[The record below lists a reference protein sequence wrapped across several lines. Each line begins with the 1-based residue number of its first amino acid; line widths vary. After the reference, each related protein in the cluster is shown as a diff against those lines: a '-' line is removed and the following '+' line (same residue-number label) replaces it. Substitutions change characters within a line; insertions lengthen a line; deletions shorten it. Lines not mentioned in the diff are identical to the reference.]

1 MDRGVGQGLSNG
13 SCYRRPVRLS
23 VVIPALNEAN
33 RVVAA
38 IESAR
43 APGVEIIVVDGG
55 SRDATRALAVAAG
68 ARVVSSPAGRA
79 EQLAAGVRAS
89 CGDTILLLHADTRLP
104 SGFDQ
109 AVASALEDVRTI
121 GGAFRMRFEEAGW
134 ALRVVEW
141 GARLRVAI
149 FGLPYGDQA
158 LFVRRRT
165 LEAIGGV
172 PRVPIMEDLDLVKA
186 LRGCGRLAMLDLP
199 VSTSAR
205 RYRARGVARTL
216 FRNAV
221 ATVAWL
227 FGVDRQRVAGWYR
240 R

>member
-1 MDRGVGQGLSNG
+1 MDRRVAQGLSNG
-13 SCYRRPVRLS
+13 SCYRRPVKLS

-33 RVVAA
+33 RVVGAV
-38 IESAR
+38 ESAR
-43 APGVEIIVVDGG
+43 APDVEVLVVDGG
-55 SRDATRALAVAAG
+55 SRDATRELAASAG

-89 CGDTILLLHADTRLP
+89 CGDAIILLHADTRLP
-104 SGFDQ
+104 AGFPR
-109 AVASALEDVRTI
+109 AVASALEDDRTI

-141 GARLRVAI
+141 GVGLRVAV

-165 LEAIGGV
+165 LDAIGGI
-172 PRVPIMEDLDLVKA
+172 PRTPIMEDLDLVKA
-186 LRGCGRLAMLDLP
+186 MRRCGRLALLDLQ
-199 VSTSAR
+199 VTTSAR
-205 RYRARGVARTL
+205 RYRARGVVRTL

-221 ATVAWL
+221 ASAARLV
-227 FGVDRQRVAGWYR
+227 GIDRRRVAEWYYR
-240 R
+240 

>member
-1 MDRGVGQGLSNG
+1 MK
-13 SCYRRPVRLS
+13 LS

-38 IESAR
+38 IKSAR
-43 APGVEIIVVDGG
+43 APDVEVLVVDGG
-55 SRDATRALAVAAG
+55 SRDATRELAASAG

-89 CGDTILLLHADTRLP
+89 CGGAIILLHADTRLP
-104 SGFDQ
+104 AGFHR
-109 AVASALEDVRTI
+109 AIASALEDDQTI
-121 GGAFRMRFEEAGW
+121 GGAFRMQFEEAGW

-141 GARLRVAI
+141 GVRFRMAV

-158 LFVRRRT
+158 LFVRRHT
-165 LEAIGGV
+165 LDAIGGI
-172 PRVPIMEDLDLVKA
+172 PRTPILEDLDLVKA
-186 LRGCGRLAMLDLP
+186 MRGCGRLALLDLP
-199 VSTSAR
+199 VTTSAR

-221 ATVAWL
+221 AAVAWR
-227 FGVDRQRVAGWYR
+227 FDVDRRRIANWYYR
-240 R
+240 

>member
-1 MDRGVGQGLSNG
+1 MDRRVAQGLSNG
-13 SCYRRPVRLS
+13 SCYRRLVKLS

-33 RVVAA
+33 WVVGA

-43 APGVEIIVVDGG
+43 APGVEVVVADGG
-55 SRDATRALAVAAG
+55 SRDATRELAAAAG

-89 CGDTILLLHADTRLP
+89 CGDAILLLHADTRLP

-109 AVASALEDVRTI
+109 AVASALEDTRMI
-121 GGAFRMRFEEAGW
+121 GGAFRMRFEEVGW

-141 GARLRVAI
+141 GVRLRVAI

-158 LFVRRRT
+158 LFVRRQT
-165 LEAIGGV
+165 LEAMGGI

-186 LRGCGRLAMLDLP
+186 MRGCGRLAMLDLP

-216 FRNAV
+216 FRNGV
-221 ATVAWL
+221 ATAAWL
-227 FGVDRQRVAGWYR
+227 FGVDRRRVANWYYR
-240 R
+240 